1 MGLDDEAEK
10 LRQAEEWFK
19 DGKPEQQKAALDHV
33 GHVLATSQRRDLR
46 SKAWK
51 LLHRMEAR
59 DKAL

>member
-10 LRQAEEWFK
+10 LKQAEAWFK
-19 DGKPEQQKAALDHV
+19 DGKPEQQEAALDYI

-51 LLHRMEAR
+51 LLHRMEA
-59 DKAL
+59 KAKTL